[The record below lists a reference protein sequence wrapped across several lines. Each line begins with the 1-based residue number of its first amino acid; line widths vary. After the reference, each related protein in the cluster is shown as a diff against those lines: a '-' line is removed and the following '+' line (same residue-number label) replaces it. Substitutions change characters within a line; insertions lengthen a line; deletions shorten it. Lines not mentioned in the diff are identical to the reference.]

1 MIMTKFPQ
9 KQSYIKWC
17 FTLLSALLMNGCG
30 EFAYKQ
36 GASARDLENT
46 KKSCLAKSTNQ
57 AIVDKC
63 MEDNGWFVQSLGSTD
78 PIESNLVAEVSVN
91 PDNRQVGKPLNP
103 SIKTTSADQPSSG
116 TNQLPPTAKKTADP
130 MEIFKISSWWKMGS
144 VDGLNIDLGECVAVL
159 GEAHRPDNQTHQVTR
174 GLLLCMREKGWRGL
188 RER

>member
-1 MIMTKFPQ
+1 
-9 KQSYIKWC
+9 
-17 FTLLSALLMNGCG
+17 MNGCG

-63 MEDNGWFVQSLGSTD
+63 VEDNGWFVQSLG
-78 PIESNLVAEVSVN
+78 A
-91 PDNRQVGKPLNP
+91 
-103 SIKTTSADQPSSG
+103 
-116 TNQLPPTAKKTADP
+116 ADP
-130 MEIFKISSWWKMGS
+130 MEIFKISSWWKMGC

-159 GEAHRPDNQTHQVTR
+159 GEAHRPISQTHQVTR